1 GIEIK
6 GKTELGQGMG
16 GLWELHGGYGY
27 TKGKG
32 EDGQG
37 LTSISPHQ
45 IKLALG
51 QKAATW
57 NWELAANYSAA
68 KKQGDLPEDSR
79 SLFMSPSHTVL
90 DLSGQVQLRKG
101 MRLNVGL
108 F

>member
-1 GIEIK
+1 
-6 GKTELGQGMG
+6 
-16 GLWELHGGYGY
+16 
-27 TKGKG
+27 
-32 EDGQG
+32 
-37 LTSISPHQ
+37 
-45 IKLALG
+45 LG

-90 DLSGQVQLRKG
+90 DLNGQVQLRKG

-108 F
+108 FNLTDQKYWNWSDVRDVTASAELAAIDAYSQPGRNLRVSLVVDF